1 MTKDRLG
8 AARTIVVKLGSALIV
23 DKSTG
28 QLREAWMCSLA
39 EDVAALMKSGK
50 RVLLVSSGAAAIG
63 RALLKP
69 DTAAR
74 LAPMERKQ
82 AAAALGQPRLMTAL
96 QSAFDPVSLNLAQAL
111 LTIDDT
117 EQRRRWL
124 NARAALLALLD
135 QGVVPVI
142 NENDTVATEEIRY
155 GDNDR
160 LAARV
165 AQMIGAD
172 VLVLLSDIDG
182 LYTADPRTE
191 PDAEHIPEVSEI
203 TPAIRKHAGTANP
216 FSGVGTGGMI
226 TKLDAAEIA
235 HHAGCTTVIT
245 LGENDHPLTRIQ
257 QGGRATFVLAR
268 TTPQAARMNWLSG
281 HLTPEGSIEVDA
293 GAAKALRA
301 GASLLPVGIRGVS
314 GSFMR
319 GAAVSVQDTDG
330 RQIAKGVTAY
340 ASSEIEQ
347 IRGLQSNDISDRL
360 GYPARA
366 AVIHRDDMVV
376 QQAAK

>member
-28 QLREAWMCSLA
+28 QLREAWMRSLA

-135 QGVVPVI
+135 
-142 NENDTVATEEIRY
+142 
-155 GDNDR
+155 
-160 LAARV
+160 
-165 AQMIGAD
+165 
-172 VLVLLSDIDG
+172 
-182 LYTADPRTE
+182 
-191 PDAEHIPEVSEI
+191 
-203 TPAIRKHAGTANP
+203 
-216 FSGVGTGGMI
+216 
-226 TKLDAAEIA
+226 
-235 HHAGCTTVIT
+235 
-245 LGENDHPLTRIQ
+245 
-257 QGGRATFVLAR
+257 
-268 TTPQAARMNWLSG
+268 
-281 HLTPEGSIEVDA
+281 
-293 GAAKALRA
+293 
-301 GASLLPVGIRGVS
+301 
-314 GSFMR
+314 
-319 GAAVSVQDTDG
+319 
-330 RQIAKGVTAY
+330 
-340 ASSEIEQ
+340 
-347 IRGLQSNDISDRL
+347 RGLC
-360 GYPARA
+360 P
-366 AVIHRDDMVV
+366 
-376 QQAAK
+376 

>member
-1 MTKDRLG
+1 MTSDRLS
-8 AARTIVVKLGSALIV
+8 AADTIVIKLGSALIV
-23 DKSTG
+23 DKASG
-28 QLREAWMCSLA
+28 SVRAEWMSALA
-39 EDVAALMKSGK
+39 EDIAALTRSGK

-63 RALLKP
+63 RTFLNP
-69 DTAAR
+69 DTSAK
-74 LAPMERKQ
+74 LGPMERKQ

-96 QSAFDPVSLNLAQAL
+96 QSAFDPVGLGLAQAL

-135 QGVVPVI
+135 QGFIPVI

-182 LYTADPRTE
+182 LYTSDPRND
-191 PDAEHIPEVSEI
+191 PDAEHLPVVSEI
-203 TPAIRKHAGTANP
+203 THEIRSYAGTANP
-216 FSGVGTGGMI
+216 YAGVGTGGMI

-235 HHAGCTTVIT
+235 HHAGCSTVIT
-245 LGENDHPLTRIQ
+245 RGEGLNPIRRLMD
-257 QGGRATFVLAR
+257 GGRCTWILAATS
-268 TTPQAARMNWLSG
+268 PQAARHNWLAG
-281 HLTPEGSIEVDA
+281 HLTPEGSVTVDA
-293 GAAKALRA
+293 GAAKALKA
-301 GASLLPVGIRGVS
+301 GASLLPVGIRSVT
-314 GSFMR
+314 GSFQR
-319 GAAVSVQDTDG
+319 GAAVRILGPDG
-330 RQIAKGVTAY
+330 AHIAKGVSTY
-340 ASSEIEQ
+340 AASEIDQIKGLQSSEI
-347 IRGLQSNDISDRL
+347 SVRL

-376 QQAAK
+376 QSAG